1 MARKPTIRMTEADRS
16 LWMDLLSA
24 SATRSPDQLNDE
36 WRWLLAE
43 LGLSA
48 EFFPAVLLAV
58 KQKRW
63 VNADNP
69 KHYVKR
75 VARLEALKAQ
85 RAAEKADNLVLIK
98 SKEENASFSVDGAL
112 DQLAY
117 AADTT
122 DAIRGPNGVW
132 KRGGGR
138 EALYDER
145 YEEDERGNY
154 IGSLRGRLLAKVPS
168 SMKQWVEPPDWHK
181 AWVEEINQSSTEFH
195 YEARSTVRVDLRQ
208 WASLAGFDAWDTRVL
223 DYRAQ
228 GISRDR
234 AMDDQPDEVSR
245 RALQAAWR
253 KFDRTGFARLRAAA
267 EKKLAEDVPERA
279 HYNTK

>member
-1 MARKPTIRMTEADRS
+1 
-16 LWMDLLSA
+16 MDLLNA
-24 SATRSPDQLNDE
+24 AATQPPNHLNNE

-43 LGLSA
+43 LSLPA
-48 EFFPAVLLAV
+48 ESFPGVLLAL
-58 KQKRW
+58 QQGRW
-63 VNADNP
+63 RNADNP

-75 VARLEALKAQ
+75 VARLEALKAK
-85 RAAEKADNLVLIK
+85 RMAEKADNLVLVK
-98 SKEENASFSVDGAL
+98 SKPENSSFSVDGAL

-138 EALYDER
+138 EVLYDER

-154 IGSLRGRLLAKVPS
+154 IGSLRGRLLAKLPS
-168 SMKQWVEPPDWHK
+168 SMKQRVEPPDWHK
-181 AWVEEINQSSTEFH
+181 AWVEELNQSSTEFH

-228 GISRDR
+228 GVSRDR
-234 AMDDQPDEVSR
+234 AMDDQPDEDSR

-253 KFDRTGFARLRAAA
+253 KFDRTGLARLRAAA
-267 EKKLAEDVPERA
+267 EKKLTEDVPTRA
-279 HYNTK
+279 DYDTR